1 MILLSVL
8 FGLKKPLR
16 DFCPGVEGVGAC
28 AATDF
33 ERLIDVEATDSLF
46 SDRLRVSPCV
56 SLLSSLILTD
66 GVLFPS
72 DVAGDSFSW
81 GKVEE
86 RSSVVGVGFAFGC
99 GLRVNISLMLLL
111 LSNSGISRPDI
122 GKRYLVE
129 YSCWRS
135 PFWNMPGGFMASN
148 MLTEFPSRDTE
159 SLKIA

>member
-8 FGLKKPLR
+8 FGLKNPLR

-28 AATDF
+28 AVTDF
-33 ERLIDVEATDSLF
+33 ERLIDAEATDSLF

-56 SLLSSLILTD
+56 SLLSSLTLTD

-81 GKVEE
+81 VTVEE
-86 RSSVVGVGFAFGC
+86 RSSVVGTGLAFGC
-99 GLRVNISLMLLL
+99 DLRENISLMLLL
-111 LSNSGISRPDI
+111 LSNSGISRPDV

-129 YSCWRS
+129 YSC
-135 PFWNMPGGFMASN
+135 
-148 MLTEFPSRDTE
+148 
-159 SLKIA
+159 

>member
-16 DFCPGVEGVGAC
+16 DFCPGVDGVGAC

-33 ERLIDVEATDSLF
+33 ERLIDAGARDSLF

-56 SLLSSLILTD
+56 TLLSSLTLTG

-81 GKVEE
+81 GKVAE
-86 RSSVVGVGFAFGC
+86 RSSVEGGFAFVC

-111 LSNSGISRPDI
+111 LSNSGINRPDV
-122 GKRYLVE
+122 GKRHLVE
-129 YSCWRS
+129 YSC
-135 PFWNMPGGFMASN
+135 
-148 MLTEFPSRDTE
+148 
-159 SLKIA
+159 